1 MNSTQQLFKEAV
13 LLIGG
18 NRGDRETLIHSAKT
32 ELSKKM
38 SLLAESSIY
47 ESEAW
52 GLVAEGDFLNQ
63 VLLVSTTLSALELLQ
78 YNQTVETKLGR
89 KRSDHWG
96 DRTMDIDILYFGGE
110 IIQTDDLKVPHP
122 FIPDRRFTLMPL
134 AELLPDR
141 THPNG
146 LTHLEMLFNCED
158 KGRVWKYAPKP
169 ENL

>member
-1 MNSTQQLFKEAV
+1 MNSTHQLFKEAV

-18 NRGDRETLIHSAKT
+18 NKGDREFLINSAKT

-38 SLLAESSIY
+38 TLLAESSIY

-52 GLVAEGDFLNQ
+52 GHVAKGDFLNQ

-78 YNQTVETKLGR
+78 YNQSVESKLGR

-96 DRTMDIDILYFGGE
+96 DRTMDIDILYFGEE
-110 IIQTDDLKVPHP
+110 IIQTDELKIPHP
-122 FIPDRRFTLMPL
+122 FIAERRFTLMPL
-134 AELLPDR
+134 VELLPDKL
-141 THPNG
+141 HPNG
-146 LTHLEMLFNCED
+146 LTHLEMLSKCED